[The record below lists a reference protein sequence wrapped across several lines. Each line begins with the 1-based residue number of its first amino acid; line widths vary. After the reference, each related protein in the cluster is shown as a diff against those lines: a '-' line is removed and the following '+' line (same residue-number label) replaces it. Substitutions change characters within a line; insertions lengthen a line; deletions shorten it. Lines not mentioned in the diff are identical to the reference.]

1 MMENKGILYL
11 VPSPI
16 GNLSDIS
23 KRIIDTLNS
32 VDYIFCEDTRNT
44 QKLLNLLNIKKTTI
58 SCHEHNEKEMSFKLI
73 SYLSEGK
80 NIAYMSDAGYPAIS
94 DPGEILVKEVSKNNF
109 KIIPLSGPTA
119 SLTALIASSLP
130 TSHFLFYGFLSS
142 KHSERIKEINELKS
156 FPYTIIFYEAPHRI
170 NETLDDLYNTLGDR
184 KITIARE
191 LSKEKKAVIL
201 SSDELVASLYYP
213 NQNEYHDLM
222 ITKIQ
227 DYLLYKSIDIINA
240 GVSVILD
247 WGFWTK
253 NDRKKITDFYHKNNI
268 EVKWY
273 YINISNKK
281 LTNYIKRRNQEVSE
295 GKSKDFFVDEGLLQ
309 KMENL
314 FEIPQKTEIDV
325 WYDIQ

>member
-142 KHSERIKEINELKS
+142 KRSERIKEINKLKS

-191 LSKEKKAVIL
+191 LSKIHEEFIYTSLKEITSLNKEFKG
-201 SSDELVASLYYP
+201 ELVLVLEGNNLS
-213 NQNEYHDLM
+213 NEDNDL
-222 ITKIQ
+222 
-227 DYLLYKSIDIINA
+227 IN
-240 GVSVILD
+240 IKDKYNEL
-247 WGFWTK
+247 
-253 NDRKKITDFYHKNNI
+253 IKNNI
-268 EVKWY
+268 SKKDAITSLSLIY
-273 YINISNKK
+273 KINKNILKK
-281 LTNYIKRRNQEVSE
+281 MFMN
-295 GKSKDFFVDEGLLQ
+295 D
-309 KMENL
+309 
-314 FEIPQKTEIDV
+314 
-325 WYDIQ
+325 

>member
-142 KHSERIKEINELKS
+142 KHSERIKEINELKP

-191 LSKEKKAVIL
+191 LSKIHEEFIYTSLKEITSLNKEFKG
-201 SSDELVASLYYP
+201 ELVLVLEGNTLS
-213 NQNEYHDLM
+213 NEDNDL
-222 ITKIQ
+222 
-227 DYLLYKSIDIINA
+227 IN
-240 GVSVILD
+240 IKDKYNEL
-247 WGFWTK
+247 
-253 NDRKKITDFYHKNNI
+253 IKNNI
-268 EVKWY
+268 SKKDAITSLSLICK
-273 YINISNKK
+273 INKNILKK
-281 LTNYIKRRNQEVSE
+281 MFMN
-295 GKSKDFFVDEGLLQ
+295 D
-309 KMENL
+309 
-314 FEIPQKTEIDV
+314 
-325 WYDIQ
+325 